1 MNIRKTLI
9 LGIVLLVAT
18 LYLTKVSEPNRRIA
32 SENSRPFNEVAFGD
46 FSRIRIQLEEGVV
59 PYTLVKRDRSGNK
72 IDIGSVE
79 STDGW
84 AIMELPGASIDG
96 GGLNGVTNALRTLS
110 LEGPLNEKKLSRDF
124 SVYGL
129 DKPRLTVIVEAPSH
143 EKMEVTFGKK
153 SEYLQQ
159 RYGMVSGRSGVYL
172 IDEEAFAALNKTSQD
187 IRSKTPLSVIEAD
200 VREVEIQSPSGLVS
214 FSQPTVGEWR
224 ITKPASYEAS
234 AKVVSEFLTS
244 VRTLQVS
251 EFIDDAD
258 GKLGDFGLGAPIVKL
273 SIKQRQGTVM
283 PSLEASFGTGK
294 DGASYFTYSGSPSVF
309 KASADVSAALSK
321 TVSDLREKRLWKLT
335 GSEFERVVSKGSADN
350 AVDIRATSVDWSVNG
365 KVSDAV
371 FVEQL
376 LNDIAQLEAHSF
388 ATRVPVD
395 AFAAPFL
402 VLTLTKKGPTPDT
415 LVLTIGKETRVGQE
429 TLRYARVG
437 TSEEVVLLRDVEAK
451 RIVPHEG
458 ALTERSSPSGD
469 ATPNA

>member
-1 MNIRKTLI
+1 MNIKKTLI

-32 SENSRPFNEVAFGD
+32 SESGRPFSEVAFAD
-46 FSRIRIQLEEGVV
+46 FSLIRIQPGESVAS
-59 PYTLVKRDRSGNK
+59 YTVFKRDRSDNK
-72 IDIGSVE
+72 IEIGGVE
-79 STDGW
+79 SADGW
-84 AIMELPGASIDG
+84 AIAELPGASIDV
-96 GGLNGVTNALRTLS
+96 GGLNGVITTLRTLT
-110 LEGPLNEKKLSRDF
+110 LEGPLNDKKLSRDF

-129 DKPRLTVIVEAPSH
+129 DKPRLTVLVESPSH
-143 EKMEVTFGKK
+143 EKTEVSFGKK

-159 RYGMVSGRSGVYL
+159 RYVMVSGRSGVYL
-172 IDEEAFAALNKTSQD
+172 VDEGAFAALNKTSQEL
-187 IRSKTPLSVIEAD
+187 RSKTPLLVVEAD
-200 VREVEIQSPSGLVS
+200 VREVEIQSPSGPVS
-214 FSQPTVGEWR
+214 FTQPTVGEWR
-224 ITKPASYEAS
+224 ITKPTSYEAS
-234 AKVVSEFLTS
+234 AKAVSELLTS

-251 EFIDDAD
+251 EFVDDGA
-258 GKLGDFGLGAPIVKL
+258 GRLGDFGLGAPIIKL

-294 DGASYFTYSGSPSVF
+294 DGAFYFTYAGSPSVF
-309 KASADVSAALSK
+309 KATADISAALTK

-335 GSEFERVVSKGSADN
+335 SREFERVVSSGSADN

-388 ATRVPVD
+388 ATNVPVD
-395 AFAAPFL
+395 AFASPFL
-402 VLTLTKKGPTPDT
+402 VLTLTKKGPTPET

-458 ALTERSSPSGD
+458 ALIERPSPAGG
-469 ATPNA
+469 ATPHP